1 LYICYMISVTEVYKN
16 LKDFCNK
23 DQKGFVTPDVFNSFA
38 GLAQQEIFNSIFAA
52 LPQALG
58 ARRNNTDPGRDKST
72 YKQLE
77 EDLAYF
83 LDRAEIRASG
93 VSTDGLLFAKPSDLS
108 KIVAIS
114 LDDDKRTSVEILYSP
129 EKADRI
135 LSSNLSTPSYEFPV
149 ALVSGD
155 LEVFPNTV
163 SKIWLTYY
171 RQPRATYAAVVA
183 GAYKLGEL
191 DKSSTPTYSVLV
203 SDEALDI
210 EIASPVNCRNFDLP
224 EHYRNQLITSMSK
237 LIGVSLRDDF
247 LLTKTA

>member
-1 LYICYMISVTEVYKN
+1 MISVTEVYKN

-23 DQKGFVTPDVFNSFA
+23 DQKGFVTPNVFNSFA
-38 GLAQQEIFNSIFAA
+38 GLAQQEVFNSIFAA
-52 LPQALG
+52 LPQALA
-58 ARRNNTDPGRDKST
+58 ARRKAVDPGRDKST

-77 EDLAYF
+77 EALAYF
-83 LDRAEIRASG
+83 LDRSEIRASG

-108 KIVAIS
+108 KIVSIS

-135 LSSNLSTPSYEFPV
+135 LNSNLSTPSYEFPV

-163 SKIWLTYY
+163 SKIWLTDY
-171 RQPRATYAAVVA
+171 RQPRSTYATTTV
-183 GAYKLGEL
+183 GSYNLGDL

-203 SDEALDI
+203 ADEALDI
-210 EIASPVNCRNFDLP
+210 EIASPVNCKNFDLP
-224 EHYRNQLITSMSK
+224 EHYKNELITAMSK
-237 LIGVSLRDDF
+237 LIGVSLRDEF

>member
-1 LYICYMISVTEVYKN
+1 MISVTEVYKN

>member
-1 LYICYMISVTEVYKN
+1 MISVTEVYKN

-183 GAYKLGEL
+183 GAYKLGE
-191 DKSSTPTYSVLV
+191 
-203 SDEALDI
+203 
-210 EIASPVNCRNFDLP
+210 
-224 EHYRNQLITSMSK
+224 HYRNQLITSMSK

>member
-1 LYICYMISVTEVYKN
+1 MISVTEVYKN

-23 DQKGFVTPDVFNSFA
+23 DQKGFITPNVFNSFA
-38 GLAQQEIFNSIFAA
+38 GLAQQEVFNSIFAA
-52 LPQALG
+52 LPQALS
-58 ARRNNTDPGRDKST
+58 ARRKSIDPGRDKST

-93 VSTDGLLFAKPSDLS
+93 VSSDGLLFSKPEDLS
-108 KIVAIS
+108 KIVSIS

-135 LSSNLSTPSYEFPV
+135 LNSNLSTPSYEFPV

-155 LEVFPNTV
+155 LEVFPDTV
-163 SKIWLTYY
+163 RKIWLTYY
-171 RQPRATYAAVVA
+171 RQPRSTYAAVVT
-183 GAYKLGEL
+183 GVGQLGDL

-203 SDEALDI
+203 SDAALDI
-210 EIASPVNCRNFDLP
+210 EIASPMNCRNFDLP
-224 EHYRNQLITSMSK
+224 EHYKNQLVASMSK
-237 LIGVSLRDDF
+237 LIGVSLRDEF